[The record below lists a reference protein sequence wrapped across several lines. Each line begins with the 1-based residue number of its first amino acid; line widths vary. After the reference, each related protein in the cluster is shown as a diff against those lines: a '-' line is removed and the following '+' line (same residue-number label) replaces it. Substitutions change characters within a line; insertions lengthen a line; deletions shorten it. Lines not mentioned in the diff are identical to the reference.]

1 MRLFD
6 EYLTDGVVGLAKD
19 VDSLLQRRL
28 ETAHGIVDGD
38 DVVVRTMLLWGRA
51 DGSGIGQASFAQQL
65 RGTLQCGHI
74 RSLDSPFL
82 DEFFR
87 SGYQL
92 FQRIGCGTDLRACLA
107 GAAVEKD
114 IFVELELRTG
124 VLG

>member
-19 VDSLLQRRL
+19 VNSLLERWL
-28 ETAHGIVDGD
+28 GVTHGIVDGN
-38 DVVVRTMLLWGRA
+38 VFVRTMLLWGRA